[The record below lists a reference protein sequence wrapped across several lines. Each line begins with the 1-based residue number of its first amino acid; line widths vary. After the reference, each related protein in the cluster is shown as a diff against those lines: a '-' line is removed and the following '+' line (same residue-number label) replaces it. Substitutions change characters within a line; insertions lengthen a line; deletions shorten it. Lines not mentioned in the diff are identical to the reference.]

1 MKIDHKESYKDFG
14 DQFNIDSD
22 IGGYWGSKSLLKQ
35 ITYPFNLNLI
45 KKKTIAEVGTGSGR
59 ILKNLLTYS
68 PKKIIAI
75 EPSQAIK
82 VAKKN
87 IQNKKVEFLNLKGQD
102 INFEKKFDFVFS
114 LGVIHHIP
122 QYKNVLKKI
131 CKSLKNDGKFI
142 IWVYGKEGNEVYLF
156 IFNNFRRLSITFPD
170 FILRLIS
177 RILTLFTYPYGYFC
191 NFISLPLQKYFT
203 YMFNKLSFTHRSYV
217 IFDQL
222 NPSFAK
228 YFTKSEL
235 ENELKNAGFEI
246 DHISHRLGYSYTAI
260 CSKNQSK

>member
-14 DQFNIDSD
+14 NQFKIDND

-35 ITYPFNLNLI
+35 IVYPFNLNLI
-45 KKKTIAEVGTGSGR
+45 EKKTIAEVGSGSGR

-68 PKKIIAI
+68 PKKIVAI
-75 EPSQAIK
+75 EPSQAIE

-87 IQNKKVEFLNLKGQD
+87 IQNEKVEFLNLKGQD

-114 LGVIHHIP
+114 LCVIHHIP
-122 QYKNVLKKI
+122 QYKKVLKKI
-131 CKSLKNDGKFI
+131 CKSLKNNGKFI

-156 IFNNFRRLSITFPD
+156 IFNNLRRLSIILPD

-177 RILTLFTYPYGYFC
+177 KILTLFTYPYGYFC
-191 NFISLPLQKYFT
+191 NFISLPLHKYFIG
-203 YMFNKLSFTHRSYV
+203 MFNKLSFKHRSYV

-228 YFTKSEL
+228 YFTKLEL

-246 DHISHRLGYSYTAI
+246 EYISDRLDYSYTAI
-260 CSKNQSK
+260 CSKNKSK